1 MKGRSNCDLTATQRA
16 HKSSSNVA
24 SPAQREG
31 ATVETTYML
40 ALRNEGPPPDAK
52 RAQAALKYMPPDGPK
67 ATVKWPSKEGQ
78 RGRRGVSLAV
88 ACGGSLGRMELA
100 GTKHILRINNGEE
113 DYATMDVSGVAEE
126 DLKRLAPS
134 FIEQPKAPRPAKK
147 PRRFAD
153 VLQDGPAATWSEAPP
168 PMIQREKPKPAK
180 ASQARQRKRPL
191 LEMAQLR
198 GDFGG
203 RKAYVSRVLCGPRD
217 IVGQAAQ
224 PGGLLEAA
232 GNLTQTAMP
241 NLARS
246 HIDALLAER
255 GTACFVAHTIDENDL
270 DGDSTAKDDVL
281 GCAAVRRAHAKLFQ
295 VSFLCVAE
303 ASRNKG
309 VGSQLVRRL
318 LSHAR
323 KYKVPRVAVY
333 ADKKSLP
340 FFAHRGFRPMEK
352 KDLPPGQCDCLDHY
366 SESTLVVAKLSFP
379 GSESRASELSPRAQ
393 TRPKNTLPPEC

>member
-1 MKGRSNCDLTATQRA
+1 MRGGGPTATRQAQRA

-134 FIEQPKAPRPAKK
+134 FIEQPKAPIPAKK

-153 VLQDGPAATWSEAPP
+153 VLQDGPPSTWSEAPP

-232 GNLTQTAMP
+232 GNLTQNAMP

-333 ADKKSLP
+333 ADKKSYP
-340 FFAHRGFRPMEK
+340 SSRTAASGPWRRRTSRRASATVWITTPSRRSSW
-352 KDLPPGQCDCLDHY
+352 P
-366 SESTLVVAKLSFP
+366 SLV
-379 GSESRASELSPRAQ
+379 SRARSRALQ
-393 TRPKNTLPPEC
+393 N